1 MHISSS
7 PDLEHHQVFLTMP
20 IVTWVARRLCAGAYE
35 YRAPV
40 TSTACSPYQ
49 KNPLRIA
56 QILPLAS
63 STHRFLLVPASTLDN
78 IADRSILKWLT
89 MSTAE
94 AFGIEHLG
102 NLRWCMIRHQL
113 LNTVLNRGWR
123 PRRPRPDQ
131 GAIDG
136 QCRMGTSVPLH
147 IQMNFAL
154 LPDPIEMH
162 AFD

>member
-1 MHISSS
+1 MSR
-7 PDLEHHQVFLTMP
+7 
-20 IVTWVARRLCAGAYE
+20 VARANRAWHHRLEVCALFGPLLGDLDGIYDPTD
-35 YRAPV
+35 YNDRLLLGLKKP
-40 TSTACSPYQ
+40 STYSTDFT
-49 KNPLRIA
+49 
-56 QILPLAS
+56 LAS

-78 IADRSILKWLT
+78 IADRSILKWLA

-102 NLRWCMIRHQL
+102 NLRLCMLRHQL

-136 QCRMGTSVPLH
+136 QCRMGTRVPLH

>member
-1 MHISSS
+1 MTRVS
-7 PDLEHHQVFLTMP
+7 TM
-20 IVTWVARRLCAGAYE
+20 IAYYE
-35 YRAPV
+35 D
-40 TSTACSPYQ
+40 S
-49 KNPLRIA
+49 KKPLHIA

-63 STHRFLLVPASTLDN
+63 STHRFLLVPVSTVDN
-78 IADRSILKWLT
+78 IADRPILKWLT

-102 NLRWCMIRHQL
+102 DLRLCMIRHQL

-131 GAIDG
+131 GSIDG
-136 QCRMGTSVPLH
+136 QCRVGTSVPLH

-162 AFD
+162 TFD